1 MANKLLATQ
10 DSSKV
15 SIKQALNLIRQTL
28 ELKTRYNYKYNYQR
42 AKNKDIEVIKGQF
55 KLIRNTITKYRI
67 YKDNIFNFN
76 KTGFIIGII
85 IIVKVII
92 ASKRYY

>member
-1 MANKLLATQ
+1 MANKLLATW
-10 DSSKV
+10 DSGKV

-28 ELKTRYNYKYNYQR
+28 ELKTYFNYKYNYQR

-55 KLIRNTITKYRI
+55 KLIYNTITKYRI

-85 IIVKVII
+85 ATVKVVT
-92 ASKRYY
+92 ASKRRY

>member
-15 SIKQALNLIRQTL
+15 SVKQALNLIRQTL
-28 ELKTRYNYKYNYQR
+28 ELKTCFNYKYDYQR
-42 AKNKDIEVIKGQF
+42 AKNEDIEVIKGQF
-55 KLIRNTITKYRI
+55 KLIHNTITKYRI

-85 IIVKVII
+85 ATAKVVT
-92 ASKRYY
+92 ASKRQH

>member
-1 MANKLLATQ
+1 MANKLLAAQ

-15 SIKQALNLIRQTL
+15 GVKQALNLVRQAL
-28 ELKTRYNYKYNYQR
+28 ELKTCFNCKYNYQR
-42 AKNKDIEVIKGQF
+42 AKNEDIEVIKGQF
-55 KLIRNTITKYRI
+55 KLIYNTITKYRI

-76 KTGFIIGII
+76 KIGFIIGII

-92 ASKRYY
+92 ASKRHY

>member
-1 MANKLLATQ
+1 MANKLLAAQ

-15 SIKQALNLIRQTL
+15 SVKWALNLVRQTL
-28 ELKTRYNYKYNYQR
+28 ELKTRFNCKYDYQR

-55 KLIRNTITKYRI
+55 KLIYNTITKYRI

-85 IIVKVII
+85 IIVKVVT
-92 ASKRYY
+92 ASERRH